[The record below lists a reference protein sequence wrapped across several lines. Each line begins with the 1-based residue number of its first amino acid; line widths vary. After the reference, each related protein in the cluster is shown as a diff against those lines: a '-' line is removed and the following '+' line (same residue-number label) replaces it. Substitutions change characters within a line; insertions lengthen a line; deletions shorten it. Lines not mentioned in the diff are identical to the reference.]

1 MVERQTYMFR
11 LKFRVSHAPAFM
23 HDGETLELPL
33 GRHTQPAILAALTG
47 GRIRDATVFTVKCGG
62 FASDAVA
69 LAAGEQTRCALRLA
83 LAAMPVGLDI
93 ADRPGTLSFGRVVVD
108 EAREKG
114 IELRPDYN
122 GLEVYP
128 DWSSIRFVSIEM
140 RAVVSG
146 PLDAFLDSFAKA
158 YRGNPTVDEDVSLAL
173 ELFGL
178 SFFESSLRARFVT
191 LISAMESAVHTK
203 PRSSEAQQQVAAL
216 IEATESSTLAES
228 EKKTLVAAL
237 RNLKRESI
245 TSACRTF
252 VERHGRPGD
261 AEVWQKCHNARHKMV
276 HEGQAPHELPALLP
290 DLESLAR
297 RVLLTAALGEQS
309 DTP

>member
-1 MVERQTYMFR
+1 MLEGLTYKFR
-11 LKFRVSHAPAFM
+11 LKFRVSHTHAFE

-33 GRHTQPAILAALTG
+33 VRHAQPAVLAALSG
-47 GRIRDATVFTVKCGG
+47 GPIRDATVFTVKCGG
-62 FASDAVA
+62 FESGAAA
-69 LAAGEQTRCALRLA
+69 LGAGEQTRCALRLA
-83 LAAMPVGLDI
+83 LAGMPVGLDI
-93 ADRPGTLSFGRVVVD
+93 ADRPGTLRFGKVVVD
-108 EAREKG
+108 AARERG
-114 IELRPDYN
+114 IGLRPDYN

-128 DWSSIRFVSIEM
+128 DGSSIQFVSM
-140 RAVVSG
+140 NAHAVVSG

-191 LISAMESAVHTK
+191 LISAIESAVHPTA
-203 PRSSEAQQQVAAL
+203 RSVEALQQVAVL

-245 TSACRTF
+245 TSACRAF
-252 VERHGRPGD
+252 VEHNGRPGD

-276 HEGQAPHELPALLP
+276 HEGQAPDELPALLP
-290 DLESLAR
+290 DLEGLVR
-297 RVLLTAALGEQS
+297 RVLLAAAQGEQC
-309 DTP
+309 DAV